1 MSRSPLRFWRLT
13 PESIKTSSARAED
26 ALAEVES
33 FLDRGMRSG
42 EESAL
47 IIHGHGTGALRQA
60 IRDYLAASPYIRMF
74 RPGENHE
81 GGDGVTVV
89 ALRA

>member
-1 MSRSPLRFWRLT
+1 MEATHFRCDVRGM
-13 PESIKTSSARAED
+13 RADD
-26 ALAEVES
+26 ALAELES

-42 EESAL
+42 EDAAL
-47 IIHGHGTGALRQA
+47 VIHGHGTGALKQA
-60 IRDYLAASPYIRMF
+60 IRDYLAASPYIRMY
-74 RPGENHE
+74 RPGEGHE